1 MWEKLAIRDSPEF
14 RRNCVGAVFLLLTL
28 SFLRRLIFHDG
39 PDDNP
44 GKKINS

>member
-1 MWEKLAIRDSPEF
+1 MCEKRAISVSPDF
-14 RRNCVGAVFLLLTL
+14 RRNCVGAVFLLLTV
-28 SFLRRLIFHDG
+28 SFLRRLIFPDG